1 MPYEISDKQYKIAKE
16 LGIHICIS
24 ENPRKKIDVYK
35 NDEYICSVGAI
46 NFRALKELIEL
57 YGRDE
62 AYRKRSLYLSRHKSA
77 CDMKTIYE
85 IRLLWCDD

>member
-1 MPYEISDKQYKIAKE
+1 MYEISDKQYEIAKE
-16 LGIHICIS
+16 LGIEIIVS

-35 NDEYICSVGAI
+35 NGDYICSVGAI
-46 NFRALKELIEL
+46 NFKALKELIL
-57 YGRDE
+57 LHGRDE
-62 AYRKRSLYLSRHKSA
+62 AYRKRNLYLSRHKSA

>member
-1 MPYEISDKQYKIAKE
+1 MYEISKKQYEIAE
-16 LGIHICIS
+16 QLQIEICPS

-35 NDEYICSVGAI
+35 NGDYICSVGAI
-46 NFRALKELIEL
+46 NFKALKELIEL

-62 AYRKRSLYLSRHKSA
+62 AYRKRNLYLSRHKSN
-77 CDMKTIYE
+77 CDLKSIYE